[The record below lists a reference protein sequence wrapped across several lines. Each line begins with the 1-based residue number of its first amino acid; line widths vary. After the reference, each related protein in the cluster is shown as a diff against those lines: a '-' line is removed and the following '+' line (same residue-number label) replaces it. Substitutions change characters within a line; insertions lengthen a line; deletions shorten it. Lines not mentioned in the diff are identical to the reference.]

1 MSQALEKKRITY
13 INDLMNVLHSNNAEI
28 YESLCDR
35 EYEETK
41 KTIKK
46 TQIELKLLMDSL
58 NDDL

>member
-1 MSQALEKKRITY
+1 MSAALEKKRITY

-41 KTIKK
+41 KAIKK
-46 TQIELKLLMDSL
+46 IQLELKLLMDSL
-58 NDDL
+58 HDDF

>member
-1 MSQALEKKRITY
+1 MSAALEKKRITY

-41 KTIKK
+41 KAIKK
-46 TQIELKLLMDSL
+46 TQLELKLLMDSL
-58 NDDL
+58 HDDF